1 MEYLEMV
8 ENNKVIIPIHK
19 PGLKEKLFFCFSGI
33 IVSIPITLYFNV
45 FSSHACLFLPAI
57 YSTFCSTALFTPFI
71 EEFSKVFPLFYRHG
85 ETENSIFILGFLTG
99 LGFGITEFLLYVF
112 VQGAPVLI
120 RLPAIFFH
128 ASSTS
133 IAAYGIATKR
143 PMSFFLIAVALHL
156 LNNFF
161 ASTDFFW
168 LTGVLAITIITYFL
182 SWYLYHK
189 TSDKIVNNA

>member
-1 MEYLEMV
+1 M
-8 ENNKVIIPIHK
+8 
-19 PGLKEKLFFCFSGI
+19 
-33 IVSIPITLYFNV
+33 
-45 FSSHACLFLPAI
+45 FSSHACFFLPAF
-57 YSTFCSTALFTPFI
+57 YSAFCSTALFTPFI
-71 EEFSKVFPLFYRHG
+71 EEFSKVYPLFYRHG
-85 ETENSIFILGFLTG
+85 ETEKSIFILGFLTG

-112 VQGAPVLI
+112 VQGAPVLV

-133 IAAYGIATKR
+133 IVGYGIATKR

-161 ASTDFFW
+161 ASTDFFG

-182 SWYLYHK
+182 SWNLYHK
-189 TSDKIVNNA
+189 TSDKF